1 METALIIIAMAM
13 ILSGIVVAV
22 WYYLIHKNPD
32 TPDVPIEPEPVTK
45 PKFKVGDWIICPEF
59 GYLRQILKVADDYY
73 ETDHG
78 TLSIKDYESLFCLWD
93 IKFAKDGDVLSY
105 VTDEEDLWIMIYW
118 SLYESYEGYV
128 HYHALLVNDNFSD
141 KGTCCICIDNLKP
154 ATKEQREQLEKAM
167 ADAGYMWL
175 SHKKELVKLLFK
187 VGDSVRKKSDGQ
199 IYYIDNITE
208 NGYFCGIKPLFPIEL
223 QDDFELVEV
232 ASEPEPTYKV
242 AFDLIDYFSSVV
254 KIEKHSKTYNY
265 LLNLYDEAFLQF
277 KLQDTHFGLP
287 ILYKKENF
295 PTVYDY
301 YGDKENE
308 YAFEQLCAWLF
319 ALILEDIVPERAEQL
334 VWMAYNYKING
345 ASQPMYG
352 YTFETDPHIARMV
365 AGNIW
370 AMTKTDDITQL
381 REELGSKMVT
391 YNKDI
396 SELFIHTELFMP
408 TAPGPY
414 LDEYKDR
421 PKGLPVDADKTV
433 FVDSQIHRYVS
444 DHCNLSTS
452 ITYIRQAT
460 FQAIANKDYH
470 VEHLFGK
477 PRTFI
482 HPQYGEVTVYP
493 VFGKHNIGICIPEDS
508 EIAKLC
514 YEVGKNSSN
523 NRKSLLNQ
531 EYGRRRPGQGE
542 KDGTWNDI
550 PEMRVLVD
558 YPTEEYDGHST
569 GYYNQ
574 GGDYVDGNGNHIGDY
589 NTYYQKAVYANSYP
603 SGHSADIEAICNTL
617 IRIMPELADLII
629 KAKNEFVNSRII
641 TRYHYQSDTIIGREI
656 GTMFLPLME
665 ACTNCNM
672 KERYDKAR
680 QEYERIKNG
689 ETPTPQPEAKVNVTL
704 GYSCGGYG
712 SCHVDPGET
721 SISHKCNKEANRD
734 RQPSITCSQTVNFTI
749 EGAGVTAA
757 GGKTSGVWE
766 AGKSYMLFCP
776 AVKEGEEKIA
786 TITLKN
792 ENGIKILY
800 YKCSWNPTH
809 DDGAGKY

>member
-1 METALIIIAMAM
+1 
-13 ILSGIVVAV
+13 
-22 WYYLIHKNPD
+22 
-32 TPDVPIEPEPVTK
+32 
-45 PKFKVGDWIICPEF
+45 
-59 GYLRQILKVADDYY
+59 
-73 ETDHG
+73 
-78 TLSIKDYESLFCLWD
+78 
-93 IKFAKDGDVLSY
+93 
-105 VTDEEDLWIMIYW
+105 
-118 SLYESYEGYV
+118 
-128 HYHALLVNDNFSD
+128 
-141 KGTCCICIDNLKP
+141 
-154 ATKEQREQLEKAM
+154 
-167 ADAGYMWL
+167 
-175 SHKKELVKLLFK
+175 
-187 VGDSVRKKSDGQ
+187 
-199 IYYIDNITE
+199 
-208 NGYFCGIKPLFPIEL
+208 
-223 QDDFELVEV
+223 
-232 ASEPEPTYKV
+232 
-242 AFDLIDYFSSVV
+242 
-254 KIEKHSKTYNY
+254 
-265 LLNLYDEAFLQF
+265 
-277 KLQDTHFGLP
+277 
-287 ILYKKENF
+287 
-295 PTVYDY
+295 
-301 YGDKENE
+301 
-308 YAFEQLCAWLF
+308 
-319 ALILEDIVPERAEQL
+319 
-334 VWMAYNYKING
+334 
-345 ASQPMYG
+345 
-352 YTFETDPHIARMV
+352 
-365 AGNIW
+365 
-370 AMTKTDDITQL
+370 MTKIDDITQL

-396 SELFIHTELFMP
+396 SELYIHTELFMP

-414 LDEYKDR
+414 LDEYKKR
-421 PKGLPVDADKTV
+421 PKGLPVDANLTEHRDKEIHG
-433 FVDSQIHRYVS
+433 FVSNIY
-444 DHCNLSTS
+444 NLSTDLPN
-452 ITYIRQAT
+452 IRQIT

-493 VFGKHNIGICIPEDS
+493 VFGEHNIGICIPEDS
-508 EIAKLC
+508 EIATLC

-542 KDGTWNDI
+542 KDGTWNDV

-558 YPTEEYDGHST
+558 YPTEEYDGRST

-589 NTYYQKAVYANSYP
+589 NTYYQKAVYSNSYP

-617 IRIMPELADLII
+617 IRIMPEFADLII
-629 KAKNEFVNSRII
+629 KAKNEFANSRII

-757 GGKTSGVWE
+757 GGKTSGVWK
-766 AGKSYMLFCP
+766 AGKSYVLFCP